1 MSSEIIDFAQWFRSP
16 AGRYLHAWELEHGD
30 QVVADCFGYH
40 ALQIGCEYLQLLRNS
55 RIQHRWLAGVEACW
69 QDEPA
74 TLTPQEVQAAGVP
87 QPQPDLI
94 LDPTALPFAEN
105 SVDLVVLPHTLEA
118 SADPHATLREVAR
131 VLVPEGRLLVI
142 GFNPTSLWGAQQHYS
157 MLAHRMGGRLEPFIP
172 DVDDLIGHRRLRD
185 WLRLLNLEV
194 EGGRFGCYRP
204 GMDSARWFGRLEWM
218 ERAVDRWWPVL
229 GGVYLLTAVK
239 RVRGMRM
246 LQPRWKEIK
255 RQRSQVPVAQQAGPS
270 RRRV

>member
-1 MSSEIIDFAQWFRSP
+1 MSRPIINLKQWFTSP
-16 AGRYLHAWELEHGD
+16 PGKLLRDWELARAD
-30 QVVADCFGYH
+30 QAMNGCFGYH
-40 ALQIGCEYLQLLRNS
+40 ALQIGMQYLPLLHNC
-55 RIQHRWLAGVEACW
+55 RIQHRWVAATEAPVSLPDAKHRNAGTALVL
-69 QDEPA
+69 EP
-74 TLTPQEVQAAGVP
+74 
-87 QPQPDLI
+87 D
-94 LDPTALPFAEN
+94 ALPFGEA
-105 SVDLVVLPHTLEA
+105 SMDLVMLPHTLEA

-131 VLVPEGRLLVI
+131 VLVPEGRLIVI

-204 GMDSARWFGRLEWM
+204 GMDSARWFERLEWI
-218 ERAVDRWWPVL
+218 ERAGDRWWPVL

-255 RQRSQVPVAQQAGPS
+255 RQRSQVPVAQQSGSS